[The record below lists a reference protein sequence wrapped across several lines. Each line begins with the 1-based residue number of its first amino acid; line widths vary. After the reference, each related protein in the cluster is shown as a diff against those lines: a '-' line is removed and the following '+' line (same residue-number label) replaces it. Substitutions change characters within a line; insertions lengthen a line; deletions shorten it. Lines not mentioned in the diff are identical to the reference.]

1 MSEVGLKKTALD
13 TPVLWVDL
21 DLMEANIA
29 SLASHFQRA
38 GVDWRPHI
46 KGIKIPA
53 IVHKMM
59 AAGAIGATC
68 AKLGEA
74 EIMAA
79 SGVHDLLIASQVVGP
94 RKMER
99 LVHLRRQ
106 ADVKVAVDSEI
117 NVRQLGQAATAA
129 GVELGVL
136 VELNSG
142 MNRCGVAPGAQAV
155 ALAQLAHDTPGVR
168 FMGLMAWE
176 GHTIAHPDP
185 DYKRQEIEKAV
196 GLLTGTAEQCR
207 ASGLPVS
214 IVSGGGSGTY
224 HITPFL
230 PGISEMQAGGAIFSD
245 GAYQSW
251 GVTTTQAL
259 HVRSTVTSRPVPDRI
274 IFDAGFKTLPAWHAQ
289 PRPIG
294 LDGVKS
300 FSTSAEHG
308 VMVMESPDES
318 VQVGDVYDFVVG
330 YTDATLFLHD
340 HLYGIRN
347 GTVEVVWEIAARGK
361 LR

>member
-13 TPVLWVDL
+13 TPILWVDL
-21 DLMEANIA
+21 DLMEANIV
-29 SLASHFQRA
+29 SLASHFKRA

-46 KGIKIPA
+46 KGIKTPA
-53 IVHKMM
+53 IAHKML
-59 AAGAIGATC
+59 AAGAIGVTC

-79 SGVHDLLIASQVVGP
+79 AGIQDVLIANQVVGP
-94 RKMER
+94 RKTER
-99 LVHLRRQ
+99 LAHLRHQ

-129 GVELGVL
+129 DVELGVL
-136 VELNSG
+136 VELNTG

-155 ALAQLAHDTPGVR
+155 ALAQLAHTTPGVR

-196 GLLTGTAEQCR
+196 SMIAETAELCR
-207 ASGLPVS
+207 ASGLPVP
-214 IVSGGGSGTY
+214 IVSGGGSGSY

-230 PGISEMQAGGAIFSD
+230 PGITEIQAGGAIFND

-259 HVRSTVTSRPVPDRI
+259 HVRSMVTSRPAPDRI
-274 IFDAGFKTLPAWHAQ
+274 IFDAGFKTMPAWHAQ

-308 VMVMESPDES
+308 VMVLESPNET
-318 VQVGDVYDFVVG
+318 VQVGDVFDFVVG
-330 YTDATLFLHD
+330 YTDETLFLHD

-347 GTVEVVWEIAARGK
+347 GVVEVVWEIAARGK